1 MRAQKQSALCELLEE
16 NFADQSVAA
25 LDAFTVVGVPCDPV
39 NSYANALADPQVE
52 HMGWVREVDLP
63 GRLVKTSGSPI
74 MMSGQ
79 GYPTGPAGAWRVFD
93 EKYRLRLEA
102 SDEG

>member
-52 HMGWVREVDLP
+52 HMGWSA
-63 GRLVKTSGSPI
+63 KSTSP
-74 MMSGQ
+74 
-79 GYPTGPAGAWRVFD
+79 GAW
-93 EKYRLRLEA
+93 
-102 SDEG
+102 